1 MIPPVGGKESFVS
14 VHPGSVGAGS
24 SKPGSGG
31 AGSVGSRL
39 YGKALSHHIFLSPGG
54 LKKDITFRI
63 LGDLRLPALRP
74 RGVGHRG
81 KVLRTQA
88 SKNLAIPTSFLPA
101 AFSIFSSFCLHT
113 PTANQMSLLSKR
125 LSWRIGLRT
134 ERIHSF
140 TSIFVRR
147 FSSRL
152 SDLKRSRGIQI
163 NARCYDDFS
172 RLGSDPIPAVKL
184 LPDPAHLPLKLEC
197 LFIEEATLPEESK
210 VPIRARAQTGEARTR
225 SGRRPAAG
233 SSTKRRT
240 ARCLFSSRI
249 TCAGSLGEEKQ
260 ATFAYLPSISIGGNG
275 KSCELLK
282 LSREYQMLT
291 VTKVTDFRWT
301 RSQRVQSNSV
311 TSLRLQ
317 KRSPTLIVG
326 PKGRTLL
333 LTCYIPAFL
342 HGSARSSSPASP
354 FPLSPFLPSKTG
366 RMEYS
371 QVVRHRFLV
380 PACKGSNPFTPD
392 YEDPIGSVKNDYR
405 GSG

>member
-1 MIPPVGGKESFVS
+1 MNLFVARGRTPRESPS
-14 VHPGSVGAGS
+14 DPGFEE
-24 SKPGSGG
+24 PGHSYILP
-31 AGSVGSRL
+31 SRRFL
-39 YGKALSHHIFLSPGG
+39 NLFIFLSSYAYSESDVTSGDHAP
-54 LKKDITFRI
+54 LLYSSFSEESFR
-63 LGDLRLPALRP
+63 PLRP
-74 RGVGHRG
+74 QARNIVHRTTTLPNVTCAEG
-81 KVLRTQA
+81 AMESGSMGSRSFAPVRVMEVEDRTCSVPRPCLLRRRL
-88 SKNLAIPTSFLPA
+88 KMMGIL
-101 AFSIFSSFCLHT
+101 SIKKRHRH
-113 PTANQMSLLSKR
+113 R
-125 LSWRIGLRT
+125 LSIQSVFPGLPNTLLIRNKPPAI
-134 ERIHSF
+134 E
-140 TSIFVRR
+140 
-147 FSSRL
+147 
-152 SDLKRSRGIQI
+152 KR
-163 NARCYDDFS
+163 
-172 RLGSDPIPAVKL
+172 
-184 LPDPAHLPLKLEC
+184 
-197 LFIEEATLPEESK
+197 SK
-210 VPIRARAQTGEARTR
+210 VPYSGCKAEEEGEWAQPHQQPAFSTRKELKMKQESVFTIYEAAMVRAGKHGNCIGGR
-225 SGRRPAAG
+225 GRRSAFYLGLAA
-233 SSTKRRT
+233 K
-240 ARCLFSSRI
+240 FS
-249 TCAGSLGEEKQ
+249 
-260 ATFAYLPSISIGGNG
+260 
-275 KSCELLK
+275 ELLK